1 MGILKPL
8 ASDELAPDAVD
19 AAQPDGQLPS
29 LMVQHLAAERS
40 AHGLPQRGGDGEA
53 VAGAQQ
59 CRRRVWQ
66 TPWQD
71 GATLCVQSG
80 LQSAGR

>member
-8 ASDELAPDAVD
+8 ASEALAPDAAD

-40 AHGLPQRGGDGEA
+40 AHGLPQRGADEEA
-53 VAGAQQ
+53 AAGARQ
-59 CRRRVWQ
+59 CREHV
-66 TPWQD
+66 
-71 GATLCVQSG
+71 
-80 LQSAGR
+80 LQ